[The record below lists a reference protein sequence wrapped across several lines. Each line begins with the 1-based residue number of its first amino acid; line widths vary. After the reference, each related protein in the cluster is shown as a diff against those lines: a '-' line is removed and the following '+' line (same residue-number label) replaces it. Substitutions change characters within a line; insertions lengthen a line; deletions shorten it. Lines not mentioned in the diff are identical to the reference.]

1 MSTFLESGNL
11 LQVENGRSLKSTA
24 QAVFDWVENEF
35 SIVAATLGTSVHS
48 VLACPSFLASRAE
61 CKAHLF
67 QQAFPD

>member
-1 MSTFLESGNL
+1 MSTFLESGDL
-11 LQVENGRSLKSTA
+11 LQGEKGRSLKSTA
-24 QAVFDWVENEF
+24 QAVFGWVENQF
-35 SIVAATLGTSVHS
+35 SIGAATFGTLMHS